1 MENLHDTLPCFF
13 FNNHKN
19 YPTMMKRALHQS
31 VVPLMAVV
39 FTLVAALVC
48 TSCGTDSRHFRID
61 GRLLHLNQGEFYVYS
76 PDGTING
83 LDTIKVQAG
92 RFSYEVACDRPMT
105 LMIVFPN
112 FTEQPVF
119 AQPGKSVDLKGDAS
133 HLKEMTVKGTEDN
146 ELMNKF
152 REMIHN
158 AAPPEMKKC
167 AQLFV
172 EDHPESRVGAY
183 LVDRYFIHDANPDTK
198 TAVRLVDLMIE
209 KQPDNGYLKR
219 QKRQLTASFV
229 ATKGADIPNVLGTT
243 VDGKTIG
250 RVQLTKAPVTVVC
263 ALATWK
269 YESMSQFR
277 RLAAYAASQQGR
289 VAVVGVSI
297 DASPSLV
304 CSQLA
309 SQIGISDS
317 ASGLAFGPSSG
328 SSSGSASGLSSG
340 PSSGSASASAQ
351 ASSSSRSSSTC
362 YVVCDGKMVESPF
375 FTRLGLTGV
384 PDNIVIKNGRI
395 AAAHLTDNQLTE
407 FIKEKQ
413 K

>member
-1 MENLHDTLPCFF
+1 
-13 FNNHKN
+13 
-19 YPTMMKRALHQS
+19 
-31 VVPLMAVV
+31 MAVV
-39 FTLVAALVC
+39 LTLVATLVC

-133 HLKEMTVKGTEDN
+133 HLKEMTVKGTKDN

-304 CSQLA
+304 RSQLA
-309 SQIGISDS
+309 SQIDISDS

-328 SSSGSASGLSSG
+328 SSSGLASGSSSG
-340 PSSGSASASAQ
+340 PASAAAQ
-351 ASSSSRSSSTC
+351 GSSSRSSSTC

>member
-1 MENLHDTLPCFF
+1 
-13 FNNHKN
+13 
-19 YPTMMKRALHQS
+19 MMKRALHQS

-133 HLKEMTVKGTEDN
+133 HLKEMTVKGTKDN

-304 CSQLA
+304 RSQLA
-309 SQIGISDS
+309 SQLGISDS

-328 SSSGSASGLSSG
+328 SSSGSASGS
-340 PSSGSASASAQ
+340 SSGSASAAAQ
-351 ASSSSRSSSTC
+351 GSSSSRSSSTC

>member
-1 MENLHDTLPCFF
+1 
-13 FNNHKN
+13 
-19 YPTMMKRALHQS
+19 
-31 VVPLMAVV
+31 MAVV

-172 EDHPESRVGAY
+172 QDHPESRVGAY

-243 VDGKTIG
+243 VDGRTIG

-328 SSSGSASGLSSG
+328 SSSGSASGSSSG
-340 PSSGSASASAQ
+340 PASAAAQ
-351 ASSSSRSSSTC
+351 GSSSSRSSSTC

>member
-1 MENLHDTLPCFF
+1 
-13 FNNHKN
+13 
-19 YPTMMKRALHQS
+19 MMKRALHQS

-133 HLKEMTVKGTEDN
+133 HLKEMTVKGTKDN

-152 REMIHN
+152 REMIRN

-172 EDHPESRVGAY
+172 QDHPESRVGAY

-209 KQPDNGYLKR
+209 KQPENGYLKR

-297 DASPSLV
+297 DASPSLLR
-304 CSQLA
+304 SQLA

-317 ASGLAFGPSSG
+317 AFGPSSG
-328 SSSGSASGLSSG
+328 SSSGSASGLASGSSSG
-340 PSSGSASASAQ
+340 SSSASASAAAQ

>member
-1 MENLHDTLPCFF
+1 
-13 FNNHKN
+13 
-19 YPTMMKRALHQS
+19 MMKRALHQS

-133 HLKEMTVKGTEDN
+133 HLKEMTVKGTKDN

-152 REMIHN
+152 REMIRN

-172 EDHPESRVGAY
+172 QDHPESRVGAY

-209 KQPDNGYLKR
+209 KQPENGYLKR

-229 ATKGADIPNVLGTT
+229 ATKGSDIPNVLGTT

-297 DASPSLV
+297 DASSSLV
-304 CSQLA
+304 RSQLA
-309 SQIGISDS
+309 SQLGISDS

-328 SSSGSASGLSSG
+328 SSSGSASGS
-340 PSSGSASASAQ
+340 SSGSSSASVSAAAQ
-351 ASSSSRSSSTC
+351 GSSSSRSSSTC

>member
-1 MENLHDTLPCFF
+1 
-13 FNNHKN
+13 
-19 YPTMMKRALHQS
+19 MMKRALHQS

-133 HLKEMTVKGTEDN
+133 HLKEMTVKGTKDN

-229 ATKGADIPNVLGTT
+229 AAKGADIPNVLGTT
-243 VDGKTIG
+243 VDGRTIG

-304 CSQLA
+304 RSQLA

-317 ASGLAFGPSSG
+317 VSGLAFGPSSG
-328 SSSGSASGLSSG
+328 SSSGSASGSL
-340 PSSGSASASAQ
+340 SGSASAAAQ
-351 ASSSSRSSSTC
+351 GSSSSRSSSTC

>member
-1 MENLHDTLPCFF
+1 
-13 FNNHKN
+13 
-19 YPTMMKRALHQS
+19 MMKRALHQS

-133 HLKEMTVKGTEDN
+133 HLKEMTVKGTKDN

-152 REMIHN
+152 REMIRN

-172 EDHPESRVGAY
+172 QDHPESRVGAY

-209 KQPDNGYLKR
+209 KQPENGYLKR

-304 CSQLA
+304 RSQLA

-328 SSSGSASGLSSG
+328 SSSGSASGLASGSSSG
-340 PSSGSASASAQ
+340 SSSASASAASQ

>member
-1 MENLHDTLPCFF
+1 
-13 FNNHKN
+13 
-19 YPTMMKRALHQS
+19 MKRALHQS

-133 HLKEMTVKGTEDN
+133 HLKEMTVKGTKDN

-172 EDHPESRVGAY
+172 QDHPESCVGAY

-209 KQPDNGYLKR
+209 KQPENGYLKR

-304 CSQLA
+304 RSQLA

-328 SSSGSASGLSSG
+328 SSSGSASGS
-340 PSSGSASASAQ
+340 SSGSASAAAQ

-375 FTRLGLTGV
+375 FTRLGLTSV

>member
-1 MENLHDTLPCFF
+1 
-13 FNNHKN
+13 
-19 YPTMMKRALHQS
+19 MMKRALHQS

-133 HLKEMTVKGTEDN
+133 HLKEMTVKGTKDN

-152 REMIHN
+152 REMIRN

-172 EDHPESRVGAY
+172 QDHPESRVGAY

-209 KQPDNGYLKR
+209 KQPENGYLKR

-304 CSQLA
+304 RSQLA

-328 SSSGSASGLSSG
+328 FSSGSASGSSSG
-340 PSSGSASASAQ
+340 SSSASASAAAQ
-351 ASSSSRSSSTC
+351 GSSSSRSSSTC

>member
-1 MENLHDTLPCFF
+1 
-13 FNNHKN
+13 
-19 YPTMMKRALHQS
+19 MKRALHQS

-133 HLKEMTVKGTEDN
+133 HLKEMTVKGTKDN

-209 KQPDNGYLKR
+209 KQPENGYLKR

-304 CSQLA
+304 RSQLA

-317 ASGLAFGPSSG
+317 ASGLAFGSSSG
-328 SSSGSASGLSSG
+328 SSSGLAPGS
-340 PSSGSASASAQ
+340 SSGSASASAAAQ
-351 ASSSSRSSSTC
+351 GSSSSRSSSTC

-375 FTRLGLTGV
+375 FTRLGLTSV

-395 AAAHLTDNQLTE
+395 AAAHLTDNHLTE

>member
-1 MENLHDTLPCFF
+1 
-13 FNNHKN
+13 
-19 YPTMMKRALHQS
+19 MMKRALHQS

-133 HLKEMTVKGTEDN
+133 HLKEMTVKGTKDN

-152 REMIHN
+152 REMIRN

-172 EDHPESRVGAY
+172 QDHPESRVGAY

-209 KQPDNGYLKR
+209 KQPENGYLKR

-243 VDGKTIG
+243 VDGRTIG

-304 CSQLA
+304 RSQLA

-317 ASGLAFGPSSG
+317 ASGLAFGPSFGPSSG
-328 SSSGSASGLSSG
+328 SSSGSSSGLASGSS
-340 PSSGSASASAQ
+340 SASASAAVQ
-351 ASSSSRSSSTC
+351 GSSSSRSSSTC

>member
-1 MENLHDTLPCFF
+1 
-13 FNNHKN
+13 
-19 YPTMMKRALHQS
+19 MKRALHQS
-31 VVPLMAVV
+31 VVSLMAVV

-133 HLKEMTVKGTEDN
+133 HLKEMTVKGTKDN

-304 CSQLA
+304 RSQLA

-328 SSSGSASGLSSG
+328 SSSGLA
-340 PSSGSASASAQ
+340 SGSASAAAQ
-351 ASSSSRSSSTC
+351 GSSSSRSSSTC

>member
-1 MENLHDTLPCFF
+1 
-13 FNNHKN
+13 
-19 YPTMMKRALHQS
+19 MKRALHQS

-229 ATKGADIPNVLGTT
+229 AAKGADIPNVLGTT

-304 CSQLA
+304 RSQLA

-317 ASGLAFGPSSG
+317 SSGLAFGPSSG
-328 SSSGSASGLSSG
+328 SSSGLASGS
-340 PSSGSASASAQ
+340 SSGSASAAAQ
-351 ASSSSRSSSTC
+351 GSSSSRSSSTC

>member
-1 MENLHDTLPCFF
+1 
-13 FNNHKN
+13 
-19 YPTMMKRALHQS
+19 MMKRALHQS

-133 HLKEMTVKGTEDN
+133 HLKEMTVKGTKDN

-152 REMIHN
+152 REMIRN

-172 EDHPESRVGAY
+172 QDHPESRVGAY

-209 KQPDNGYLKR
+209 KQPENGYLKR

-243 VDGKTIG
+243 VDGRTIG

-304 CSQLA
+304 RSQLA

-328 SSSGSASGLSSG
+328 SSSGSASGLASG
-340 PSSGSASASAQ
+340 SSSGSSSVSASAASQ

>member
-1 MENLHDTLPCFF
+1 
-13 FNNHKN
+13 
-19 YPTMMKRALHQS
+19 MKRALHQS
-31 VVPLMAVV
+31 VVSLMAVV

-92 RFSYEVACDRPMT
+92 RFCYEVACDRPMT

-172 EDHPESRVGAY
+172 QDHPESRVGAY

-209 KQPDNGYLKR
+209 KQPENGYLKR

-304 CSQLA
+304 RSQLA
-309 SQIGISDS
+309 SQLGISDS

-328 SSSGSASGLSSG
+328 SSSGLTSGS
-340 PSSGSASASAQ
+340 SSGSASAAAQ

-362 YVVCDGKMVESPF
+362 YIVCDGKMVESPF
-375 FTRLGLTGV
+375 FTRLGLTSV

>member
-1 MENLHDTLPCFF
+1 
-13 FNNHKN
+13 
-19 YPTMMKRALHQS
+19 MMKRALHQS

-133 HLKEMTVKGTEDN
+133 HLKEMTVKGTKDN

-152 REMIHN
+152 REMIRN

-172 EDHPESRVGAY
+172 QDHPESRVGAY

-209 KQPDNGYLKR
+209 KQPENGYLKR

-304 CSQLA
+304 RSQLA
-309 SQIGISDS
+309 SQIGISD
-317 ASGLAFGPSSG
+317 LAFGPSSG
-328 SSSGSASGLSSG
+328 SSSGSASGLASGSSSG
-340 PSSGSASASAQ
+340 SLSASASAASQ

>member
-1 MENLHDTLPCFF
+1 
-13 FNNHKN
+13 
-19 YPTMMKRALHQS
+19 MKRALHQS

-133 HLKEMTVKGTEDN
+133 HLKEMTVKGTKDN

-172 EDHPESRVGAY
+172 QDHPESRVGAY

-277 RLAAYAASQQGR
+277 RIAAYAASQQGR

-304 CSQLA
+304 RSQLA

-328 SSSGSASGLSSG
+328 SSSGSASGSSSG
-340 PSSGSASASAQ
+340 PASAAAQ
-351 ASSSSRSSSTC
+351 GSSSSRSSSTC

>member
-1 MENLHDTLPCFF
+1 
-13 FNNHKN
+13 
-19 YPTMMKRALHQS
+19 MMKRALHQS

-133 HLKEMTVKGTEDN
+133 HLKEMTVKGTKDN

-152 REMIHN
+152 REMIRN

-172 EDHPESRVGAY
+172 QDHPESRVGAY

-209 KQPDNGYLKR
+209 KQPENGYLKR

-304 CSQLA
+304 RSQLA

-317 ASGLAFGPSSG
+317 AFGPSSG
-328 SSSGSASGLSSG
+328 SSSGSSSASASGSSSG
-340 PSSGSASASAQ
+340 SSSASASAASQ
-351 ASSSSRSSSTC
+351 GSSSSRSSSTC

>member
-1 MENLHDTLPCFF
+1 
-13 FNNHKN
+13 
-19 YPTMMKRALHQS
+19 
-31 VVPLMAVV
+31 MAVV
-39 FTLVAALVC
+39 LTLVAALVC

-133 HLKEMTVKGTEDN
+133 HLKEMTVKGTKDN

-304 CSQLA
+304 RSQLA

-328 SSSGSASGLSSG
+328 SSSGSASGPSSG
-340 PSSGSASASAQ
+340 PASAAAQ
-351 ASSSSRSSSTC
+351 GSSSSRSSSTC

>member
-1 MENLHDTLPCFF
+1 
-13 FNNHKN
+13 
-19 YPTMMKRALHQS
+19 MKRALHQS

-133 HLKEMTVKGTEDN
+133 HLKEMTVKGTKDN

-152 REMIHN
+152 REMIRN

-172 EDHPESRVGAY
+172 QDHPESRVGAY

-209 KQPDNGYLKR
+209 KQPENGYLKR
-219 QKRQLTASFV
+219 QKRQLIASFV

-304 CSQLA
+304 RSQLA

-328 SSSGSASGLSSG
+328 SSSGSASGSSSG
-340 PSSGSASASAQ
+340 SSSASASAAAQ
-351 ASSSSRSSSTC
+351 GSSSSRSSSTC

>member
-1 MENLHDTLPCFF
+1 
-13 FNNHKN
+13 
-19 YPTMMKRALHQS
+19 MKRALHQS
-31 VVPLMAVV
+31 VVSLMAVV

-48 TSCGTDSRHFRID
+48 TSCGTDNRHFRID

-172 EDHPESRVGAY
+172 QDHPESRVGAY

-304 CSQLA
+304 RSQLA

-317 ASGLAFGPSSG
+317 AFGPSSGLASG
-328 SSSGSASGLSSG
+328 SSSGSAS
-340 PSSGSASASAQ
+340 AAAQ
-351 ASSSSRSSSTC
+351 GSSSSRSSSTC

>member
-1 MENLHDTLPCFF
+1 
-13 FNNHKN
+13 
-19 YPTMMKRALHQS
+19 MMKRALHQS

-133 HLKEMTVKGTEDN
+133 HLKEMTVKGTKDN

-304 CSQLA
+304 RSQLA

-328 SSSGSASGLSSG
+328 SSSGSASGS
-340 PSSGSASASAQ
+340 SSGSASAAAQ
-351 ASSSSRSSSTC
+351 GSSSSRSSSTC

>member
-1 MENLHDTLPCFF
+1 
-13 FNNHKN
+13 
-19 YPTMMKRALHQS
+19 MMKRALHQS

-133 HLKEMTVKGTEDN
+133 HLKEMTVKGTKDN

-152 REMIHN
+152 REMIRN

-172 EDHPESRVGAY
+172 QDHPESRVGAY

-209 KQPDNGYLKR
+209 KQPENGYLKR

-328 SSSGSASGLSSG
+328 SSSGSASGSSSG
-340 PSSGSASASAQ
+340 SSSASASAASQ
-351 ASSSSRSSSTC
+351 GSSSSRSSSTC

>member
-1 MENLHDTLPCFF
+1 
-13 FNNHKN
+13 
-19 YPTMMKRALHQS
+19 MMKRALHQS

-133 HLKEMTVKGTEDN
+133 HLKEMTVKGTKDN

-152 REMIHN
+152 REMIRN

-172 EDHPESRVGAY
+172 QDHPESRVGAY

-209 KQPDNGYLKR
+209 KQPENGYLKR

-328 SSSGSASGLSSG
+328 SSSGSASGSASGSSSG
-340 PSSGSASASAQ
+340 SSSASASAAAQ
-351 ASSSSRSSSTC
+351 GSSSSRSSSTC

>member
-1 MENLHDTLPCFF
+1 
-13 FNNHKN
+13 
-19 YPTMMKRALHQS
+19 MMKRALHQS

-133 HLKEMTVKGTEDN
+133 HLKEMTVKGTKDN

-152 REMIHN
+152 REMIRN

-172 EDHPESRVGAY
+172 QDHPESRVGAY

-209 KQPDNGYLKR
+209 KQPENGYLKR

-304 CSQLA
+304 RSQLA

-328 SSSGSASGLSSG
+328 SSSGSASGLASGSS
-340 PSSGSASASAQ
+340 SASASAQ
-351 ASSSSRSSSTC
+351 GSSSSRSSSTC

>member
-1 MENLHDTLPCFF
+1 
-13 FNNHKN
+13 
-19 YPTMMKRALHQS
+19 MMKRALHQS

-133 HLKEMTVKGTEDN
+133 HLKEMTVKGTKDN

-152 REMIHN
+152 REMIRN

-172 EDHPESRVGAY
+172 QDHPESRVGAY

-198 TAVRLVDLMIE
+198 TAVRLVDLMRE
-209 KQPDNGYLKR
+209 KQPENGYLKR

-297 DASPSLV
+297 DASSSLV
-304 CSQLA
+304 RSQLA

-328 SSSGSASGLSSG
+328 SSSGSASGSSSG
-340 PSSGSASASAQ
+340 SSSASASAASQ

>member
-1 MENLHDTLPCFF
+1 
-13 FNNHKN
+13 
-19 YPTMMKRALHQS
+19 MMKRALYQS

-133 HLKEMTVKGTEDN
+133 HLKEMTVKGTKDN

-152 REMIHN
+152 REMIRN

-172 EDHPESRVGAY
+172 QDHPESRVGAY

-209 KQPDNGYLKR
+209 KQPENGYLKR

-304 CSQLA
+304 RSQLA

-328 SSSGSASGLSSG
+328 SSSGSASGS
-340 PSSGSASASAQ
+340 SSGSSSASVSAAAQ
-351 ASSSSRSSSTC
+351 GSSSSRSSSTC

>member
-1 MENLHDTLPCFF
+1 
-13 FNNHKN
+13 
-19 YPTMMKRALHQS
+19 MMKRALHQS

-39 FTLVAALVC
+39 FTLVVALVC

-133 HLKEMTVKGTEDN
+133 HLKEMTVKGTKDN

-152 REMIHN
+152 REMIRN

-172 EDHPESRVGAY
+172 QDHPESRVGAY

-209 KQPDNGYLKR
+209 KQPENGYLKR

-304 CSQLA
+304 RSQLA

-328 SSSGSASGLSSG
+328 SSSGSASGLASGSSSG
-340 PSSGSASASAQ
+340 SSSASASASAQ

>member
-1 MENLHDTLPCFF
+1 
-13 FNNHKN
+13 
-19 YPTMMKRALHQS
+19 MKRALHQS

-133 HLKEMTVKGTEDN
+133 HLKEMTVKGTKDN

-152 REMIHN
+152 REMIRN

-172 EDHPESRVGAY
+172 QDHPESRVGAY

-209 KQPDNGYLKR
+209 KQPENGYLKR

-243 VDGKTIG
+243 VDGRTIG

-297 DASPSLV
+297 DASSSLV
-304 CSQLA
+304 RSQLA

-328 SSSGSASGLSSG
+328 SSSGSASGSSSG
-340 PSSGSASASAQ
+340 SSSASASAAAQ
-351 ASSSSRSSSTC
+351 GSSSSRSSSTC

>member
-1 MENLHDTLPCFF
+1 
-13 FNNHKN
+13 
-19 YPTMMKRALHQS
+19 
-31 VVPLMAVV
+31 
-39 FTLVAALVC
+39 
-48 TSCGTDSRHFRID
+48 
-61 GRLLHLNQGEFYVYS
+61 
-76 PDGTING
+76 
-83 LDTIKVQAG
+83 
-92 RFSYEVACDRPMT
+92 
-105 LMIVFPN
+105 
-112 FTEQPVF
+112 
-119 AQPGKSVDLKGDAS
+119 
-133 HLKEMTVKGTEDN
+133 
-146 ELMNKF
+146 
-152 REMIHN
+152 
-158 AAPPEMKKC
+158 
-167 AQLFV
+167 
-172 EDHPESRVGAY
+172 
-183 LVDRYFIHDANPDTK
+183 
-198 TAVRLVDLMIE
+198 MIE
-209 KQPDNGYLKR
+209 KQPENGYLKR

-243 VDGKTIG
+243 VDGRTIG

-304 CSQLA
+304 RSQLA
-309 SQIGISDS
+309 SQLGIS
-317 ASGLAFGPSSG
+317 PSSQTVGALGNVAGQGTVGAPG
-328 SSSGSASGLSSG
+328 SSS
-340 PSSGSASASAQ
+340 ASAAAQ
-351 ASSSSRSSSTC
+351 GSSSSRSSSTC

>member
-1 MENLHDTLPCFF
+1 
-13 FNNHKN
+13 
-19 YPTMMKRALHQS
+19 MKRALHQS
-31 VVPLMAVV
+31 VVSLMAVV

-172 EDHPESRVGAY
+172 QDHPESRVGAY

-304 CSQLA
+304 RSQLA

-317 ASGLAFGPSSG
+317 AFGPSSGLASG
-328 SSSGSASGLSSG
+328 SSSGSAS
-340 PSSGSASASAQ
+340 AAAQ
-351 ASSSSRSSSTC
+351 GSSSSRSSSTC

>member
-1 MENLHDTLPCFF
+1 
-13 FNNHKN
+13 
-19 YPTMMKRALHQS
+19 MMKRALHQS

-133 HLKEMTVKGTEDN
+133 HLKEMTVKGTKDN

-152 REMIHN
+152 REMIRN

-172 EDHPESRVGAY
+172 QDHPESRVGAY

-209 KQPDNGYLKR
+209 KQPENGYLKR

-269 YESMSQFR
+269 YESMSRFR
-277 RLAAYAASQQGR
+277 RLAAYAPSQQGR

-304 CSQLA
+304 RSQLA

-328 SSSGSASGLSSG
+328 SSSGSASGLASGSSSG
-340 PSSGSASASAQ
+340 SSSASASAAAQ

>member
-1 MENLHDTLPCFF
+1 
-13 FNNHKN
+13 
-19 YPTMMKRALHQS
+19 MMKRALHQS

-39 FTLVAALVC
+39 FTLVAALIC

-133 HLKEMTVKGTEDN
+133 HLKEMTVKGTKDN

-152 REMIHN
+152 REMIRN

-172 EDHPESRVGAY
+172 QDHPESRVGAY

-209 KQPDNGYLKR
+209 KQPENGYLKR

-304 CSQLA
+304 RSQLA

-328 SSSGSASGLSSG
+328 SSSGSASGSSSG
-340 PSSGSASASAQ
+340 SSSASASAAAQ
-351 ASSSSRSSSTC
+351 GSSSSRSSSTC

>member
-1 MENLHDTLPCFF
+1 
-13 FNNHKN
+13 
-19 YPTMMKRALHQS
+19 MMKRALHQS

-133 HLKEMTVKGTEDN
+133 HLKEMTVKGTKDN

-152 REMIHN
+152 REMIRN

-172 EDHPESRVGAY
+172 QDHPESRVGAY

-209 KQPDNGYLKR
+209 KQPENGYLKR

-304 CSQLA
+304 RSQLA

-328 SSSGSASGLSSG
+328 SSSGSASGLASGSS
-340 PSSGSASASAQ
+340 SASASAAAQ

>member
-1 MENLHDTLPCFF
+1 
-13 FNNHKN
+13 
-19 YPTMMKRALHQS
+19 MMKRALHLS

-133 HLKEMTVKGTEDN
+133 HLKEMTVKGTKDN

-152 REMIHN
+152 REMIRN
-158 AAPPEMKKC
+158 AAPPEMKKS

-172 EDHPESRVGAY
+172 QDHPESRVGAY

-209 KQPDNGYLKR
+209 KQPENGYLKR

-304 CSQLA
+304 RSQLA

-328 SSSGSASGLSSG
+328 SSSGSS
-340 PSSGSASASAQ
+340 SASASVAAQ
-351 ASSSSRSSSTC
+351 GSSSSRSSSTC

>member
-1 MENLHDTLPCFF
+1 
-13 FNNHKN
+13 
-19 YPTMMKRALHQS
+19 MKRALHQS

-39 FTLVAALVC
+39 FTLVATLVC

-133 HLKEMTVKGTEDN
+133 HLKEMTVKGTKDN

-172 EDHPESRVGAY
+172 QDHPESRVGAY

-209 KQPDNGYLKR
+209 KQPENGYLKR

-243 VDGKTIG
+243 VDGRTIG

-309 SQIGISDS
+309 SQLGISDS
-317 ASGLAFGPSSG
+317 ASGSAFGPSSG
-328 SSSGSASGLSSG
+328 SSSGLAPGS
-340 PSSGSASASAQ
+340 SSGSASAAAQ

>member
-1 MENLHDTLPCFF
+1 
-13 FNNHKN
+13 
-19 YPTMMKRALHQS
+19 MMKRALHQS

-133 HLKEMTVKGTEDN
+133 HLKEMTVKGTKDN

-152 REMIHN
+152 REMIRN

-172 EDHPESRVGAY
+172 QDHPESRVGAY

-209 KQPDNGYLKR
+209 KQPENGYLKR

-297 DASPSLV
+297 DASSSLV
-304 CSQLA
+304 RSQLA

-328 SSSGSASGLSSG
+328 PSSGSSSGSASGLASGSSSG
-340 PSSGSASASAQ
+340 SSSASASAAAQ
-351 ASSSSRSSSTC
+351 GSSSSRSSSTC

>member
-1 MENLHDTLPCFF
+1 
-13 FNNHKN
+13 
-19 YPTMMKRALHQS
+19 MMKRALHQS

-133 HLKEMTVKGTEDN
+133 HLKEMTVKGTKDN

-152 REMIHN
+152 REMIRN

-172 EDHPESRVGAY
+172 QDHPESRVGAY

-209 KQPDNGYLKR
+209 KQPENGYLKR

-297 DASPSLV
+297 DASSSLV
-304 CSQLA
+304 RSQLA

-328 SSSGSASGLSSG
+328 SSSGSASGS
-340 PSSGSASASAQ
+340 SSGSSSASAQ

>member
-1 MENLHDTLPCFF
+1 
-13 FNNHKN
+13 
-19 YPTMMKRALHQS
+19 MMKRALHQS

-133 HLKEMTVKGTEDN
+133 HLKEMTVKGTKDN

-209 KQPDNGYLKR
+209 KQPENGYLKR

-277 RLAAYAASQQGR
+277 RIAAYAASQQGR

-304 CSQLA
+304 RSQLA

-328 SSSGSASGLSSG
+328 SSSGSASGSSSG
-340 PSSGSASASAQ
+340 PASAAAQ
-351 ASSSSRSSSTC
+351 GSSSSRSSSTC

-375 FTRLGLTGV
+375 FIRLGLAGV

>member
-1 MENLHDTLPCFF
+1 
-13 FNNHKN
+13 
-19 YPTMMKRALHQS
+19 MKRALHQS

-133 HLKEMTVKGTEDN
+133 HLKEMTVKGTKDN

-152 REMIHN
+152 REMIRN

-172 EDHPESRVGAY
+172 QDHPESRVGAY

-209 KQPDNGYLKR
+209 KQPENGYLKR

-304 CSQLA
+304 RSQLA

-328 SSSGSASGLSSG
+328 SSSGSASGLATGS
-340 PSSGSASASAQ
+340 SSGSSSASAAAQ
-351 ASSSSRSSSTC
+351 GSSSSRSSSTC